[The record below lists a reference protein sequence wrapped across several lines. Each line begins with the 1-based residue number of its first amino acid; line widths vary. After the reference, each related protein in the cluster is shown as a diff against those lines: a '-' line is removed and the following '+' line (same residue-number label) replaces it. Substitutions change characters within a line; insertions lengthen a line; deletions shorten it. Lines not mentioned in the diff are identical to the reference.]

1 MYKTQIDQ
9 TQVKAF
15 VDAYFKNPVANLEVV
30 NSGAFSQAYAFENSG
45 DQFIVRFNSHTSEGF
60 RKEAIIYTEY
70 ADIPTPRIIDIGEYE
85 GLHYCLTEAYSGLQ
99 LHKLDRES
107 MQAVL
112 PSLFETMN
120 TIHTQKVKSGGF
132 GLWGLDQKAKLSSFE
147 DQLRR
152 FINEAKWEMWAKQHL
167 FFDIR
172 FAQKLKAE
180 FENLLK
186 YIPSERYFLHGDFG
200 RTNIFTLESRIEGI
214 IDWSEAMYGDFLLD
228 LSWCA
233 FWENKVDMI
242 AAYYNF
248 NKGNSRLN
256 MHDFEARVRLYLA
269 FSSLNNMVFEVGRG
283 REDLYQDAVLAARRN
298 LGL

>member
-1 MYKTQIDQ
+1 VYKTQIDQ

-15 VDAYFKNPVANLEVV
+15 VDAYFKNPVSNLAVV

-45 DQFIVRFNSHTSEGF
+45 DPFIVRFNSHTGEGF
-60 RKEAIIYTEY
+60 RKEAIIYAEY
-70 ADIPTPRIIDIGEYE
+70 ADIPTPRIIDIGVYQ
-85 GLHYCLTEAYSGLQ
+85 GLHYSLTVAYGGLQ

-107 MQAVL
+107 MEAVL

-120 TIHTQKVKSGGF
+120 TIHGQKVKSGGF
-132 GLWGLDQKAKLSSFE
+132 GLWGLDQKATLSSFE

-152 FINEAKWEMWAKQHL
+152 FIHEAKWEAWAKQYP

-180 FENLLK
+180 FENLVK

-200 RTNIFTLESRIEGI
+200 RTNIFALDNRIEGV

-242 AAYYNF
+242 AAYYHF
-248 NKGNSRLN
+248 NRGNSRLN
-256 MHDFEARVRLYLA
+256 LRDFEARVRLYLI
-269 FSSLNNMVFEVGRG
+269 FSALNNMVFEVARG
-283 REDLYQDAVLAARRN
+283 SEDLYQDAVLATRRN